1 MDLGVDLGNVD
12 VLVHFVGVK
21 GEPCEI
27 RNVAPDKFGVYYV
40 IDDINSFAKDLDK
53 DVVSMF
59 AKNENCRYIHLYVIR
74 NKDEFWHEPR
84 LVAPVV
90 NETINEGI
98 NEHVPIVEDDVGS
111 NENCPMQIDEACVS
125 DKDVAYEGFSEGS
138 SSDNE
143 YSPFDE
149 HAESTNGDALS
160 DFDESVDVIGVAVVH
175 SNSDMEEIYE
185 ENRLH
190 GKQFELDNDGKICF
204 EIGHLF
210 LNVTHFREVLKG
222 FGIQEGFGWWVK
234 NEKCRVTIECK
245 DDDCIWRIHASLVVD
260 KETY

>member
-1 MDLGVDLGNVD
+1 M
-12 VLVHFVGVK
+12 
-21 GEPCEI
+21 
-27 RNVAPDKFGVYYV
+27 
-40 IDDINSFAKDLDK
+40 
-53 DVVSMF
+53 
-59 AKNENCRYIHLYVIR
+59 
-74 NKDEFWHEPR
+74 
-84 LVAPVV
+84 
-90 NETINEGI
+90 
-98 NEHVPIVEDDVGS
+98 
-111 NENCPMQIDEACVS
+111 
-125 DKDVAYEGFSEGS
+125 
-138 SSDNE
+138 
-143 YSPFDE
+143 
-149 HAESTNGDALS
+149 
-160 DFDESVDVIGVAVVH
+160 H
-175 SNSDMEEIYE
+175 SNLDTEEIYE